1 MARKQARRRKAPIRK
16 PAVRLPKLPKIPVT
30 RILTLLVAAIAVAA
44 TYRLSV
50 FALDR
55 PIRAITIAAPFQ
67 RVTEVQIEEAI
78 SDDARDGFLSADL
91 DAMRR
96 RIEAL
101 PWADAATVRRQWPD
115 RLRVTVTEQVPA
127 ARWGDNG
134 LLNVRGELFLTDAR
148 HIPAELPRLSGPEG
162 TAPQVATRYL
172 AVRGP
177 LIEAGL
183 DLAAVEL
190 DARGAWRLMLTNGI
204 EIRLGRREVDGR
216 LALFLDT
223 VVDMVA
229 ARENEISYVDM
240 RYSNGFSIG
249 WNEAAWAG
257 MHADPGERPVV
268 AAKGAG

>member
-1 MARKQARRRKAPIRK
+1 MK
-16 PAVRLPKLPKIPVT
+16 LPKLPRIPVT
-30 RILTLLVAAIAVAA
+30 GILTLLVALIAVGA

-78 SDDARDGFLSADL
+78 SREARDGFLSADL

-101 PWADAATVRRQWPD
+101 PWADSATVRRQWPD

-127 ARWGDNG
+127 ARWGDSG
-134 LLNVRGELFLTDAR
+134 LLNVRGDLFLTDAR
-148 HIPAELPRLSGPEG
+148 HIPAELPRLSGPDG
-162 TAPQVATRYL
+162 SAPQVATRYL

-190 DARGAWRLMLTNGI
+190 DARGAWCLTLTNGI
-204 EIRLGRREVDGR
+204 EIRLGRREVDER
-216 LALFLDT
+216 LTLFLGT

-229 ARENEISYVDM
+229 ARESEISYVDM

-257 MHADPGERPVV
+257 MQSGSDDSRVV